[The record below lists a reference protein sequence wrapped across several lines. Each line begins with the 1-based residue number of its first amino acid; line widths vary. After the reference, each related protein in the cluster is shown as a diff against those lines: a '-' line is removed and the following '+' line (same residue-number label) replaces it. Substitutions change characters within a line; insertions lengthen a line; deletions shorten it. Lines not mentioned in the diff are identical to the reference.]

1 MTSQRRRAVAADCN
15 TTVDATPTAPELIA
29 ALSYDDVSV
38 AASQSLRLEHRST
51 KVLIAISAASGMH
64 RQRECN
70 LCAMASRGRV
80 RRQPTLQHAT
90 DSDRVTRIASMTTKH

>member
-51 KVLIAISAASGMH
+51 KVLIARS
-64 RQRECN
+64 
-70 LCAMASRGRV
+70 V
-80 RRQPTLQHAT
+80 RRAACTGNV
-90 DSDRVTRIASMTTKH
+90 SVTYALWLPEAECGDNLRYNMRLTAIVSHESPL